1 LSRAICE
8 RLMSLPEFVSAET
21 VLFYAHARSEVQT
34 LSAIE
39 RTINLGKRVATTYCD
54 GDDLVPVQ
62 VLGLNELEPGA
73 FAVPEPLERLRG
85 LAERRVELDE
95 IDLVVV
101 PGVAFDRGG
110 GRLGHGKGF
119 YDRFLGRAK
128 QANLELLTVGLAY
141 ECQFVDE
148 VPSDQHDV
156 RLNWVAS
163 ELATFVG
170 SN

>member
-1 LSRAICE
+1 
-8 RLMSLPEFVSAET
+8 MSLPDFVTAET

-62 VLGLNELEPGA
+62 ILGLDELEPGA

-85 LAERRVELDE
+85 LTERRIDLGE
-95 IDLVVV
+95 IDLVIV
-101 PGVAFDRGG
+101 PGVAFDRSG

-128 QANLELLTVGLAY
+128 RANRELLTVGLAY

-148 VPSDQHDV
+148 VPCDQHDV
-156 RLNWVAS
+156 PLNWVVS
-163 ELATFVG
+163 ELATYAR
-170 SN
+170 SC